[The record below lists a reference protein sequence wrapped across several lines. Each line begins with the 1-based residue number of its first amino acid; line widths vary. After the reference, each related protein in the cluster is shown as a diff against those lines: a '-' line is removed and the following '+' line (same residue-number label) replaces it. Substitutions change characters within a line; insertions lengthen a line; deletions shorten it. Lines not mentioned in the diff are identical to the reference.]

1 MNKLLESKRTSLAL
15 KVGLPLAAAAVLAA
29 ACSSGTSG
37 SASTPASTAAPSTTG
52 GSSAA
57 TVDLHTGSGASFL
70 TDSSGRALYL
80 WTPDTM
86 TTSMCSGACATA
98 WPPLTVKGTPT
109 AGAGATAS
117 DLGTISRSD
126 GTKQVTYA
134 GHPLYYFAGDKAA
147 GQTSG
152 EGSNGFGAPWYLV
165 ASSGQQITSLSA
177 ASAPSSSAPSPTPS
191 SSAPSSSAPSTS
203 SGSNAGGGWS

>member
-1 MNKLLESKRTSLAL
+1 MNKLLESKRISLAL
-15 KVGLPLAAAAVLAA
+15 KIGLPLVAAAVLAA
-29 ACSSGTSG
+29 ACSSGTNG
-37 SASTPASTAAPSTTG
+37 SASSPASSVSPATAG

-57 TVDLHTGSGASFL
+57 TVSAATVDVHTGNGASFL

-86 TTSMCSGACATA
+86 TTSMCSSACASA
-98 WPPLTVKGTPT
+98 WPPLTVKAAPT
-109 AGAGATAS
+109 AGTGATAS

-147 GQTSG
+147 GQTNG

-165 ASSGQQITSLSA
+165 APGGQEVTSLSA
-177 ASAPSSSAPSPTPS
+177 ASAPSSTAPST
-191 SSAPSSSAPSTS
+191 APSSTAPSSS

>member
-1 MNKLLESKRTSLAL
+1 MNKLLESKRISLAL
-15 KVGLPLAAAAVLAA
+15 KIGLPIAAAAVLAA
-29 ACSSGTSG
+29 ACSSGTNG
-37 SASTPASTAAPSTTG
+37 SASSAPSASSG
-52 GSSAA
+52 MSAAGAGSSAA
-57 TVDLHTGSGASFL
+57 ATVDVHTGNGGSFL

-80 WTPDTM
+80 WTPDTKSK
-86 TTSMCSGACATA
+86 SMCSGACASA
-98 WPPLTVKGTPT
+98 WPPLTAKGSPT
-109 AGAGATAS
+109 AGTGAAAS

-147 GQTSG
+147 GQTNG

-165 ASSGQQITSLSA
+165 GPSGQQITSLSA
-177 ASAPSSSAPSPTPS
+177 ASAPSST
-191 SSAPSSSAPSTS
+191 APSSS

>member
-1 MNKLLESKRTSLAL
+1 MSAPASSASR
-15 KVGLPLAAAAVLAA
+15 AAA
-29 ACSSGTSG
+29 
-37 SASTPASTAAPSTTG
+37 G

-57 TVDLHTGSGASFL
+57 TVDVRSGNGTSFL
-70 TDSSGRALYL
+70 TGSSGRALYL
-80 WTPDTM
+80 WTPDTKAM
-86 TTSMCSGACATA
+86 STCSGACASA
-98 WPPLTVKGTPT
+98 WPPLTVKGAPT
-109 AGAGATAS
+109 AGTGATAS

-165 ASSGQQITSLSA
+165 APSGQQITSLSA
-177 ASAPSSSAPSPTPS
+177 AAPSIAPSSS
-191 SSAPSSSAPSTS
+191 
-203 SGSNAGGGWS
+203 SGSSAGGGWS

>member
-1 MNKLLESKRTSLAL
+1 MNKLLESKRMSLAV
-15 KVGLPLAAAAVLAA
+15 KIGLPLAAAAVLAA
-29 ACSSGTSG
+29 ACSSGTQS
-37 SASTPASTAAPSTTG
+37 SASSPASTPASPGSAAAAG

-57 TVDLHTGSGASFL
+57 TVAVHTGNGTSFL
-70 TDSSGRALYL
+70 TDGSGRALYL
-80 WTPDTM
+80 WTPDTK
-86 TTSMCSGACATA
+86 TASMCSGACATA
-98 WPPLTVKGTPT
+98 WPPLTAMGAPT
-109 AGAGATAS
+109 AGSGATAS

-126 GTKQVTYA
+126 GTKQVTYD

-165 ASSGQQITSLSA
+165 APSGQQIKSLSA
-177 ASAPSSSAPSPTPS
+177 ASAPTST
-191 SSAPSSSAPSTS
+191 APSTS